1 MSTPAVTLEHA
12 EARIAGRP
20 VWSDVDVSVAD
31 TEFTAILGPNGSGKT
46 TTIRVL
52 LGLLRAE
59 AGEVS
64 LMGADPWK
72 DAVPLYAH
80 MGDKTVRLGTLGVTH
95 SSEPV
100 DITLAG
106 KIDRVSINDYEDLL
120 ADVKE

>member
-1 MSTPAVTLEHA
+1 VP
-12 EARIAGRP
+12 
-20 VWSDVDVSVAD
+20 D
-31 TEFTAILGPNGSGKT
+31 T
-46 TTIRVL
+46 
-52 LGLLRAE
+52 
-59 AGEVS
+59 
-64 LMGADPWK
+64 WK

-120 ADVKE
+120 ADVKQ